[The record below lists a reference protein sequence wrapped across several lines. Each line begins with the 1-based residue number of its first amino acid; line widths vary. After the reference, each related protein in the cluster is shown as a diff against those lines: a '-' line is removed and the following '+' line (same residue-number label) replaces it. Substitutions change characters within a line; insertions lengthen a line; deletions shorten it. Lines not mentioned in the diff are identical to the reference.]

1 MAGARHLRSRGG
13 RRWGQRVV
21 VALGLLVT
29 LACVGAAGAVG
40 YVYVRVSAIER
51 FSELEQ
57 AIIEAAPTEP
67 LNIMIV
73 GSDSRENLEDGDPP
87 AGQGVADER
96 ADTIIVARVEP
107 ASDQIELLSF
117 PRDLMVDIA
126 GSDRRD
132 RINAAYGEGRSVLI
146 DTIGENFGIEVN
158 HYVEVDFVGFE
169 RLVDA
174 IGGVPVEFDTEYRD
188 RGSFLPE
195 IGPGCIT
202 LNGRDALSFAR
213 ARALEFRDE
222 DGDWQTDQTGDLG
235 RITRQQLLVQLAL
248 GQVQRLGIG
257 DALTLNR
264 LLDVAVDSVG
274 VDPGFSI
281 DEMRGLATR
290 FANFDPRQ
298 IETLP
303 LPTVP
308 RTTAAGAEVLEL
320 VEAEAQPMLDVFR
333 GVPAGSLTPA
343 QVAVAVQNG
352 SGVER
357 QAADV
362 TDALAVV
369 GFAAVV
375 DRDSAGPLARTTI
388 YHGPD
393 GRFDADLVARHLT
406 AGAELVLDP
415 AIEDGQV
422 RLVTGTD
429 LTTVQ
434 RNPNP
439 QDPAI
444 AAGAEAAAAAA
455 GDDGP
460 APTTTEPP
468 GVVPETDPR
477 EGCGV

>member
-13 RRWGQRVV
+13 RRLGQRVI
-21 VALGLLVT
+21 VALGVLVT

-40 YVYVRVSAIER
+40 YVYARVSAIER
-51 FSELEQ
+51 FSELEESV
-57 AIIEAAPTEP
+57 IEAASTEP
-67 LNIMIV
+67 QNIMIV
-73 GSDSRENLEDGDPP
+73 GSDSREHLAEGST
-87 AGQGVADER
+87 AGEGVADER

-117 PRDLMVDIA
+117 PRDLYVDIA
-126 GSDRRD
+126 GSSGRD
-132 RINAAYGEGRSVLI
+132 RINAAYGEGRRVLI
-146 DTIGENFGIEVN
+146 DTIRQNFGIEIN
-158 HYVEVDFVGFE
+158 HYIEVDFTGFQ

-174 IGGVPVEFDTEYRD
+174 IGGVPVELDTEYRD
-188 RGSFLPE
+188 RESFLPE
-195 IGPGCIT
+195 IGPGCVT
-202 LNGRDALSFAR
+202 LDGLAALAFAR
-213 ARALEFRDE
+213 ARSLEYRDE
-222 DGDWQTDQTGDLG
+222 DGDWQTDGTGDLG

-257 DALTLNR
+257 DALTLNN

-281 DEMRGLATR
+281 DEMRALAAR
-290 FANFDPRQ
+290 FSNFDPRQ
-298 IETLP
+298 IETVP

-308 RTTAAGAEVLEL
+308 VTTAAGADVLEL
-320 VEAEAQPMLDVFR
+320 VEAEAQPVLDVFR
-333 GVPAGSLTPA
+333 GVPAGTLSPS

-352 SGVER
+352 SGVEG

-369 GFAAVV
+369 GFDAEV
-375 DRDSAGPLARTTI
+375 DREPAEPLARTTI

-393 GRFDADLVARHLT
+393 GLLGADLVARHLT
-406 AGAELVLDP
+406 AGADLVVDP
-415 AIEDGQV
+415 TLEGSLV

-434 RNPNP
+434 RNPYP
-439 QDPAI
+439 PDPAM
-444 AAGAEAAAAAA
+444 AARAEAAAAA
-455 GDDGP
+455 GDAGP
-460 APTTTEPP
+460 APTTTEAP

-477 EGCGV
+477 QACGG

>member
-1 MAGARHLRSRGG
+1 MAGERHFRSRAG
-13 RRWGQRVV
+13 RRGGQRLV

-29 LACVGAAGAVG
+29 IACVGAAGAVG
-40 YVYVRVSAIER
+40 YVYARVTSIER
-51 FSELEQ
+51 FSELDESV
-57 AIIEAAPTEP
+57 IEAAATEP
-67 LNIMIV
+67 LNILIV
-73 GSDSRENLEDGDPP
+73 GSDSREDLDDEDSTAGD
-87 AGQGVADER
+87 GVADER

-107 ASDQIELLSF
+107 RSDEIELLSF
-117 PRDLMVDIA
+117 PRDLVVDIA
-126 GSDRRD
+126 GSGGSD
-132 RINAAYGEGRSVLI
+132 RINAAYGQGRRVLI
-146 DTIGENFGIEVN
+146 NTIVQNFGIEIN
-158 HYVEVDFVGFE
+158 HYIEVDFTGFQ

-174 IGGVPVEFDTEYRD
+174 IGGVPVELDTEYRD
-188 RGSFLPE
+188 RESFLAE
-195 IGPGCIT
+195 IGPGCVT
-202 LNGRDALSFAR
+202 LDGPAALAFAR

-222 DGDWQTDQTGDLG
+222 DGDWQTDGTGDLG

-281 DEMRGLATR
+281 DEMRGLAAR

-298 IETLP
+298 IVTLP
-303 LPTVP
+303 LPTAP
-308 RTTAAGAEVLEL
+308 RTTGAGAEVLEL
-320 VEAEAQPMLDVFR
+320 VEVEAQPVLDVFR
-333 GVPAGSLTPA
+333 GVPAGTLRPA
-343 QVAVAVQNG
+343 QVSVSVQNG

-369 GFAAVV
+369 GFDAEV
-375 DRDSAGPLARTTI
+375 DRAQAGPSARTTI
-388 YHGPD
+388 FHGAD
-393 GRFDADLVARHLT
+393 GLLGADLVARHLT
-406 AGAELVLDP
+406 SGADLVVDP
-415 AIEDGQV
+415 AIEGSEV

-444 AAGAEAAAAAA
+444 AARAEAAAAA
-455 GDDGP
+455 GDAGP

-477 EGCGV
+477 EVCAA

>member
-1 MAGARHLRSRGG
+1 MAGGGHHRSLAG
-13 RRWGQRVV
+13 RRWEQNLV
-21 VALGLLVT
+21 VALGVLVT

-40 YVYVRVSAIER
+40 YVYARVTSVER
-51 FSELEQ
+51 FSELEESV
-57 AIIEAAPTEP
+57 IEAASTEP
-67 LNIMIV
+67 LNIMVV
-73 GSDSRENLEDGDPP
+73 GSDSRENLDAGDSTAGDG
-87 AGQGVADER
+87 VVDER
-96 ADTIIVARVEP
+96 ADTIIVARIEP

-117 PRDLMVDIA
+117 PRDLVVDIA
-126 GSDRRD
+126 GSGDRD
-132 RINAAYGEGRSVLI
+132 RINAAYGEGREVLI
-146 DTIGENFGIEVN
+146 DTIRQNFGIEIN
-158 HYVEVDFVGFE
+158 HYIEVDFTGFQ

-174 IGGVPVEFDTEYRD
+174 IGGVPVDFDTEYRD
-188 RGSFLPE
+188 RGSFLQE
-195 IGPGCIT
+195 IGPGCVT
-202 LNGRDALSFAR
+202 LNGLDALAFAR

-222 DGDWQTDQTGDLG
+222 DGDWQTDTTGDLG

-257 DALTLNR
+257 DALTLNS

-281 DEMRGLATR
+281 DEMRALAAR
-290 FANFDPRQ
+290 FSGFDPRQ

-308 RTTAAGAEVLEL
+308 RTTGTGAKVLEL
-320 VEAEAQPMLDVFR
+320 VEAEAQPVLDVFR
-333 GVPAGSLTPA
+333 DVPAGSRAPA
-343 QVAVAVQNG
+343 QVSVSVQNG

-362 TDALAVV
+362 TGALAVV
-369 GFAAVV
+369 GFDAEV
-375 DRDSAGPLARTTI
+375 DQDPAGPLARTTI

-393 GRFDADLVARHLT
+393 GLFGADLVARHLT
-406 AGAELVLDP
+406 AGAVLVRDP
-415 AIEDGQV
+415 AIEGGQV

-444 AAGAEAAAAAA
+444 AAEAAE
-455 GDDGP
+455 DDGP
-460 APTTTEPP
+460 ATMTTEPP
-468 GVVPETDPR
+468 GVVPETDPT
-477 EGCGV
+477 EACGG